1 MPQRTYKR
9 KIANYLINRNVQ
21 LKLATT
27 NLFYMILVIAAVILM
42 AVFPFYQDIFS
53 LDDLC
58 SQYLST
64 RLFLVLT
71 ERMIVAL
78 VFILVLAFFHQ
89 IFTSHQICGPLY
101 NFSRTFE
108 CMKSGDLTRKV
119 FLRRTDMLK
128 NEAQEINEMIDGLS
142 AFVEEAKKKPN
153 SFISQA
159 GEGDSE

>member
-27 NLFYMILVIAAVILM
+27 NLFYMVLVIAAVILM

-89 IFTSHQICGPLY
+89 IFTSHQKYP
-101 NFSRTFE
+101 
-108 CMKSGDLTRKV
+108 M
-119 FLRRTDMLK
+119 
-128 NEAQEINEMIDGLS
+128 DGYH
-142 AFVEEAKKKPN
+142 FFN
-153 SFISQA
+153 C
-159 GEGDSE
+159 